1 MIISQILQVITE
13 SSDVLYLGRLELG
26 QLLLWEQTLF
36 HGRSHP
42 VVIESDVVVV
52 FLAIST
58 STSRSY
64 SISLIEWCALV
75 SRGRMVGVLPR
86 VSSSGGSGL

>member
-1 MIISQILQVITE
+1 MIISQIFQGITE
-13 SSDVLYLGRLELG
+13 SSDVLYLGSLELR
-26 QLLLWEQTLF
+26 QLLLWGQTLL

-64 SISLIEWCALV
+64 SISLIEWCALFHV
-75 SRGRMVGVLPR
+75 AGWWEYYR
-86 VSSSGGSGL
+86 VSSSSGSGL